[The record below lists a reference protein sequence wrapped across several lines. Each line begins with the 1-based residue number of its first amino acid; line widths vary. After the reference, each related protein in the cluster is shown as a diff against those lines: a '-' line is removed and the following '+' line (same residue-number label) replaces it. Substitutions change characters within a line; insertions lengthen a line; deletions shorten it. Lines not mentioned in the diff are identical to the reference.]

1 MFTLIVGK
9 NEFKGELQ
17 SIEFD
22 GEDLVLK
29 FIISPSTDATINV
42 ILPKFPEEL
51 KILIKNMG
59 FVNFKDSILN
69 LNTGSIEKPKTIL

>member
-1 MFTLIVGK
+1 MFTLLVGK

-17 SIEFD
+17 SIEFE

-29 FIISPSTDATINV
+29 FVISPSTDATINV
-42 ILPKFPEEL
+42 TLPKFPEEL

-59 FVNFKDSILN
+59 FNNFKNSTLN
-69 LNTGSIEKPKTIL
+69 LNTGSIEKPKTIM